1 MYLKGKNMNVVQL
14 ENISKSFNQSLFKK
28 KEILTDIN
36 LNIQKGEFVVL
47 KGSNGSGKTTLL
59 NLILGLLAPTQG
71 EVKLFG
77 ENPKSFHSKTRLGV
91 VLQKVSLPK
100 NLTVKELVNLLRS
113 YYPNPLSTEEI
124 LSTVNLKSKENNW
137 ASKLSG
143 GEEQRLF
150 FALALAGNPELLIL
164 DEPTRN
170 LDEEGFIEFWEQIK
184 ICREKNITILMV
196 TNNQA
201 DFTYLDNLVTKYV
214 ILKEGKLEENIIKT
228 VLEDE
233 NESSKFKETNKKIN
247 YTYLLLKQT
256 YAELLQLVR
265 TPLYLLGIFLFPSL
279 IVFFPMNQNSAKVM
293 LMFFS
298 GLMLLILAIER
309 LGKRIALE
317 RVEGWLKLLKV
328 TPLPPSVFF
337 RAKII
342 ITLLLSTII
351 LSLMFVFGAFKLG
364 INEYLISWLAMFL
377 CLLLGIIPFAIFGL
391 AMGYLFNPKSL
402 DSIVGLSVPVAV
414 LTCGLPISKAK
425 WFSDVIDF
433 SPVYHYGQLVLY
445 SANIKNDNNIIL
457 HLVFLGIFSLIFYL
471 VSIWAYKKDQSL
483 N

>member
-1 MYLKGKNMNVVQL
+1 MNVVQL

-124 LSTVNLKSKENNW
+124 LSTVNLKLKENNW

-228 VLEDE
+228 VLVEE
-233 NESSKFKETNKKIN
+233 KESSKFKETNKKIN

-265 TPLYLLGIFLFPSL
+265 TPLYLLGIFLLPSL
-279 IVFFPMNQNSAKVM
+279 IVFFPMNQKSAKVM
-293 LMFFS
+293 LIFFC

-309 LGKRIALE
+309 LGKEL
-317 RVEGWLKLLKV
+317 LLK
-328 TPLPPSVFF
+328 
-337 RAKII
+337 
-342 ITLLLSTII
+342 
-351 LSLMFVFGAFKLG
+351 
-364 INEYLISWLAMFL
+364 E
-377 CLLLGIIPFAIFGL
+377 
-391 AMGYLFNPKSL
+391 
-402 DSIVGLSVPVAV
+402 
-414 LTCGLPISKAK
+414 
-425 WFSDVIDF
+425 
-433 SPVYHYGQLVLY
+433 
-445 SANIKNDNNIIL
+445 
-457 HLVFLGIFSLIFYL
+457 
-471 VSIWAYKKDQSL
+471 
-483 N
+483 